1 MPEMYVVGAQ
11 ASTARELLSVL
22 EVHGLSRNA
31 AARRIGVSP
40 TTLSQW
46 LSGKYPG
53 DAAATEAKVARWLHT
68 MRESERHNLA
78 AAGLD
83 AHRELALTGEVLA
96 TLAHAQAVGDV
107 VLVHGTSGVGKSWAA
122 GHYCRTHSSSYYV
135 SMTCAVR
142 TLSGLLGRV
151 AAKVGVPA
159 EHRSALDAETAV
171 IEQLRGRHALLVVDE
186 AHHLSARLLDE
197 LRCIR
202 DIAGCGLALVGADA
216 VRMTLARCP
225 QIVGRIAIR
234 LERRDLSE
242 ADVAELVSGV
252 LGRELGAAER
262 KVAMATARRPGGL
275 HALRRL
281 LERAWLAA
289 RVEGR
294 DAVSVEDLEGAG
306 EAETS
311 AEAVAA

>member
-1 MPEMYVVGAQ
+1 MPELTVVG
-11 ASTARELLSVL
+11 STESTVHELHAVL
-22 EVHGLSRNA
+22 GRTGLSRNA
-31 AARRIGVSP
+31 VARRIGVSP

-53 DAAATEAKVARWLHT
+53 DAQATEAKVARWLHT
-68 MRESERHNLA
+68 QRESERHSLA

-83 AHRELALTGEVLA
+83 AHRDLALTGEVLA

-107 VLVHGTSGVGKSWAA
+107 VLVHGVSGAGKSWGAR
-122 GHYCRTHSSSYYV
+122 HYCRTHSSSYYV

-151 AAKVGVPA
+151 SAAVGVPA
-159 EHRSALDAETAV
+159 EHRSALEAETAV
-171 IEQLRGRHALLVVDE
+171 VEQLQGRHALLVIDE

-202 DIAGCGLALVGADA
+202 DLAGCGLALVGDQS

-234 LERRDLSE
+234 LERRIPSE
-242 ADVAELVSGV
+242 ADVAALVCGV
-252 LGRELGAAER
+252 LGREVGAAER
-262 KVAMATARRPGGL
+262 KAAMAAARRPGGL

-294 DAVSVEDLEGAG
+294 DDVRAEDLEAAG
-306 EAETS
+306 EVEAGD
-311 AEAVAA
+311 EAVAA